1 MAAHKTTIA
10 IVGDVTIDWMF
21 MNPGGGP
28 AGIEFPEIW
37 GGGFECR
44 AAAQLGGAALL
55 AGLVDELLARDP
67 ALAARLQATGPTV
80 PPQALS
86 SPAYDGLD
94 LTWTS
99 WALHPRSLGEKKALA
114 WRMVGFWGQT
124 GPEDEGDLGGLY
136 PPDLPAP
143 DLLAIDD
150 AALGFRDAEGVWSH
164 FLDGPSR
171 PSAVLLK
178 MAAPLARGP
187 LWDRLSQ
194 DCADALT
201 VVVSVNDLRKGNV
214 QVGTPLSWERTALEV
229 DAAVRSTELIKGRR
243 VVVNLGPTGAVVVD
257 RDGGLTLVFDPSTQE
272 GDWEKQRP
280 GLVLGHATC
289 VCAAALLAVA
299 QGQRD
304 LGPYLERSLHAM
316 RTLHADGYEVVDA
329 TGTPLSVNDAGDARR
344 VRGLRFP
351 YRAVAAA
358 LSGDRPA
365 SFTQLQFGEAP
376 GAGSS
381 ILLDS
386 LGERDLTA
394 VACQAAVEGP
404 ESLPAGIPVE
414 AVGKWSSVD
423 RSEIEGMR
431 AVRNIM
437 AGYIADFLRGTRLER
452 PLSIAVFGPPGAGKS
467 FAVKQIAKVLLP
479 GRLETV
485 TFNLS
490 QSRSEDELP
499 QAFHQVR
506 DLVLRQALPLV
517 FWDEFDTPLAGERL
531 GWLRYFLAPMQDGEF
546 RENGVFHPVG
556 PAIFVFAGGTSATFQ
571 QFAQVRDEEA
581 EKAAKKPDFISRL
594 KGYVNVFGPNPVTQD
609 DVAYAL
615 RRALLLRGM
624 LAGRAPQLFR
634 RGRLQIDDGLLRALI
649 GIDRY
654 RNGARSMEAIID
666 TSALG
671 GRLRYERSSLP
682 PADQLELQVDARAF
696 LELMEGA

>member
-1 MAAHKTTIA
+1 M
-10 IVGDVTIDWMF
+10 
-21 MNPGGGP
+21 
-28 AGIEFPEIW
+28 
-37 GGGFECR
+37 
-44 AAAQLGGAALL
+44 
-55 AGLVDELLARDP
+55 
-67 ALAARLQATGPTV
+67 
-80 PPQALS
+80 
-86 SPAYDGLD
+86 
-94 LTWTS
+94 
-99 WALHPRSLGEKKALA
+99 
-114 WRMVGFWGQT
+114 
-124 GPEDEGDLGGLY
+124 
-136 PPDLPAP
+136 
-143 DLLAIDD
+143 
-150 AALGFRDAEGVWSH
+150 
-164 FLDGPSR
+164 
-171 PSAVLLK
+171 
-178 MAAPLARGP
+178 
-187 LWDRLSQ
+187 
-194 DCADALT
+194 
-201 VVVSVNDLRKGNV
+201 
-214 QVGTPLSWERTALEV
+214 
-229 DAAVRSTELIKGRR
+229 
-243 VVVNLGPTGAVVVD
+243 
-257 RDGGLTLVFDPSTQE
+257 
-272 GDWEKQRP
+272 
-280 GLVLGHATC
+280 
-289 VCAAALLAVA
+289 
-299 QGQRD
+299 
-304 LGPYLERSLHAM
+304 
-316 RTLHADGYEVVDA
+316 
-329 TGTPLSVNDAGDARR
+329 
-344 VRGLRFP
+344 
-351 YRAVAAA
+351 
-358 LSGDRPA
+358 
-365 SFTQLQFGEAP
+365 
-376 GAGSS
+376 
-381 ILLDS
+381 
-386 LGERDLTA
+386 
-394 VACQAAVEGP
+394 ACQAAVEGP

-556 PAIFVFAGGTSATFQ
+556 PAIFVFTGGTSATFQ